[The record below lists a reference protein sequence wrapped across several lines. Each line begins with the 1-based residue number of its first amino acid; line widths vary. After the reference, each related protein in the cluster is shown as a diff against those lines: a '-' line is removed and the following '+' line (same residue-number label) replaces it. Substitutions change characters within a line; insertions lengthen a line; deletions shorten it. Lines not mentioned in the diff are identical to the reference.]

1 MENITGVITGS
12 DGDIT
17 TELDRQLKDSGLVGE
32 SILGNK
38 IWIAQTNFPEETGIA
53 RTTINK
59 CILLVR
65 NPLDSILGL
74 FHMLATRSIDNKMSD
89 IEFEELAD
97 AWDEFV
103 RQEICMWRDFYNY
116 WALEPLIP
124 TYIVR
129 LEDLYEEPRSTLTEL
144 FKFILNT
151 KSIDGTLIQHI
162 INEETKDSQKYVY
175 QNAPGYS
182 FDKYTSDQIDFI
194 KSQAG
199 LVLLRFGYV
208 KGRYGSVGQLTITDY
223 FEDDNV
229 LRQSEKYEVDTI
241 VRNHIETTVKVRH
254 YFDDLNKEQ
263 LSTVVSGA
271 YSQRLLNNELS
282 DLELNWESENL
293 RTKDG
298 FDRKPNKIIRKHRQR
313 VKEAKRLQC

>member
-1 MENITGVITGS
+1 M
-12 DGDIT
+12 
-17 TELDRQLKDSGLVGE
+17 
-32 SILGNK
+32 
-38 IWIAQTNFPEETGIA
+38 
-53 RTTINK
+53 
-59 CILLVR
+59 
-65 NPLDSILGL
+65 DSILGL
-74 FHMLATRSIDNKMSD
+74 FHMLATRSIDNKMSEV
-89 IEFEELAD
+89 EFEELAD
-97 AWDEFV
+97 AWDEFL

-175 QNAPGYS
+175 RNAPGYS
-182 FDKYTSDQIDFI
+182 FEKYTSDQIDFI

-208 KGRYGSVGQLTITDY
+208 KGRYGSVSQLTTTDY

-241 VRNHIETTVKVRH
+241 VRNHTETLVKVRH
-254 YFDDLNKEQ
+254 FYDDLNKEQ
-263 LSTVVSGA
+263 LSTVVSGT
-271 YSQRLLNNELS
+271 YCQRLLNKELS
-282 DLELNWESENL
+282 DLELNLESENL

-313 VKEAKRLQC
+313 VKETRRLQC